1 MGIPENYGYHTDNG
15 SGTPKK
21 DYSTNPMAFVGPQPP
36 QKKSK
41 KPKNVAINEYVG
53 EVLTNE
59 LDDFDNATYNLKLYM
74 IAPGTATT
82 SASNPST
89 IVEDSESGGQT
100 QSSGT
105 GWVNDAVR
113 DKPENTVVLAQ
124 TGVTEVGIDN
134 VSIFTVPGG
143 DGSKQSAC
151 NFTIRQPNAADF
163 PDQIVRARTY
173 LGMAP
178 DAMDCPL
185 FLEINF
191 VGYKESD
198 MNQYTWNTD
207 EGGQPQLI
215 KGPYIFPLILK
226 NFSMNIDLSGSQ
238 YDFETVVKDDIPY
251 ADKFFRI
258 PRLITITGDS
268 IYEMLAD
275 LEEQVNN
282 LNEKNKKIER
292 ISFGLPAPSGTT
304 DAESDTVTLSAEN
317 FQGGSLTKTVP
328 GLLLNDQSLDI
339 QNAENVAK
347 VINPKTNEAKD
358 TEEADAETKTKR
370 LTSINIDKDADD
382 NKISIDLKAQM
393 TLEEVLGILLSMN
406 KEFMEKSNRSK
417 LDPTNTEVDI
427 NKKVMWYRF
436 NTSVQYSDFDKK
448 RKEYTKTAYF
458 IPETYLSPRSDIA
471 AMPEEVIKTAEITKE
486 EARQRVNQ
494 MHVRKAYDYIFTG
507 RNDQILDVNI
517 QYNEGIALL
526 LPTERGLLGDV
537 SLNASSVLNS
547 NSVPKNE
554 SAKDGGIDKLNESAK
569 KDGVGFFDALKE
581 LKDTAESTLNL
592 IGQAANFNTEQ
603 MKDLIDNQAGAAA
616 QKLKNILSDQVSAQA
631 IADSLTPGRTAQAQS
646 NVTTEVDEFS
656 PKESG
661 FIYGG
666 DLGLQG
672 QQKFAEKLK
681 DGGLLFKDQHSKD
694 DGDDDPDKGATQ
706 KGIALRYQ
714 ENYKS
719 GFAKVG
725 TTKGIKNNLFTYLY
739 DQHQA
744 VDFLMTLEM
753 SLRGDPWWLGKEPL
767 PAGIDKIPAGQ
778 PASNTKEVDTDTDNY
793 LTTTRDNFF
802 LFSLNSPRLFD
813 ANVENED
820 ANTGLWDQKN
830 DGTSYFLS
838 GIYQVK
844 QVTHTF
850 DNGEYKMDIV
860 GIKETAINLDHVGRL
875 SNFSFVDTE
884 RTVFTSRSQDGNLTE
899 SDREAA
905 GGKWTKDPYYQVK
918 GAMANTGDSP
928 EKLLKDGKI
937 SQEQYDGYISQKKE
951 NDNG

>member
-1 MGIPENYGYHTDNG
+1 MGIPENHGYHTDNG
-15 SGTPKK
+15 SGSPQK
-21 DYSTNPMAFVGPQPP
+21 DYSTNPMASEGPVKPP
-36 QKKSK
+36 ETNSK

-53 EVLTNE
+53 EVLSNE

-82 SASNPST
+82 SAGNEST
-89 IVEDSESGGQT
+89 AVEDTEGGGQL

-105 GWVNDAVR
+105 GWLNDNVR

-134 VSIFTVPGG
+134 LSIITVGNE
-143 DGSKQSAC
+143 QSIC
-151 NFTIRQPNAADF
+151 NFRITQPLAADF

-173 LGMAP
+173 LGMPA

-198 MNQYTWNTD
+198 MNQYTWNVE
-207 EGGQPQLI
+207 EGGKPQLI
-215 KGPYIFPLILK
+215 KGPYIFPLLLK
-226 NFSMNIDLSGSQ
+226 NFNMNVDGGGST
-238 YDFETVVKDDIPY
+238 YEFETVVKDDVAT
-251 ADKFFRI
+251 ADKFN
-258 PRLITITGDS
+258 RLSRLFTISGSS

-275 LEEQVNN
+275 LEEQVNA
-282 LNEKNKKIER
+282 EKEKDGKVER
-292 ISFGLPAPSGTT
+292 ISFGLPGPAGTT
-304 DAESDTVTLSAEN
+304 DTESDTFTFSAEDI
-317 FQGGSLTKTVP
+317 QGGSLTKTVP
-328 GLLLNDQSLDI
+328 GLLLNDQSLDVA
-339 QNAENVAK
+339 QAENVAK
-347 VINPKTNEAKD
+347 VINPETTEAKD
-358 TEEADAETKTKR
+358 TVEAEAKTKKPR
-370 LTSINIDKDADD
+370 KKSNSDNKDADD
-382 NKISIDLKAQM
+382 NAVSIDLRKQM
-393 TLEEVLGILLSMN
+393 KIEEAVGIILSMN

-417 LDPTNTEVDI
+417 LDPSKTDVDI
-427 NKKVMWYRF
+427 NKQVMWYRL
-436 NTSVQYSDFDKK
+436 NTSVGYGKFIPE
-448 RKEYTKTAYF
+448 RKEYEKTAYF

-471 AMPEEVIKTAEITKE
+471 ALPEEIIKTAEITKE

-494 MHVRKAYDYIFTG
+494 MHVRKAYEYIFTG

-526 LPTERGLLGDV
+526 LPKERGLLGDV

-554 SAKDGGIDKLNESAK
+554 SAKDGGIDKLNEAAK
-569 KDGVGFFDALKE
+569 KDGMGFFDALKE

-592 IGQAANFNTEQ
+592 IGQAANFNSEQ
-603 MKDLIDNQAGAAA
+603 LKDLIDNQTGASA

-631 IADSLTPGRTAQAQS
+631 IADSLTPGRKAQAQE

-681 DGGLLFKDQHSKD
+681 DGGLLFKDQHTKD
-694 DGDDDPDKGATQ
+694 DSDDKEGSS
-706 KGIALRYQ
+706 KNGIALRYR
-714 ENYKS
+714 EEFKS

-744 VDFLMTLEM
+744 IDFLMKLDLT
-753 SLRGDPWWLGKEPL
+753 LRGDPWWLGKEPL
-767 PAGIDKIPAGQ
+767 APGVNKMPAGEPT
-778 PASNTKEVDTDTDNY
+778 SNTKETSGDSDNY

-802 LFSLNSPRLFD
+802 LFSMNSPRLFD
-813 ANVENED
+813 ANNENED

-844 QVTHTF
+844 KVTHNF
-850 DNGEYKMDIV
+850 DSGEYKMDV
-860 GIKETAINLDHVGRL
+860 EGVKETAINLDQVGRL
-875 SNFSFVDTE
+875 HNFSYVDTE
-884 RTVFTSRSQDGNLTE
+884 RTGFTARSQDGNLTQ
-899 SDREAA
+899 SDIDAQ
-905 GGKWTKDPYYQVK
+905 GGRFKTDPYYLVK
-918 GAMANTGDSP
+918 GAMANSKESP
-928 EKLLKDGKI
+928 EQLLKKDKI
-937 SQEQYDGYISQKKE
+937 SQEEYDGYISRKKE
-951 NDNG
+951 LDNG